1 MAIGE
6 RIRYIRKKHN
16 MTQKYLGLQ
25 LGFGEKNADSRVA
38 QYENGRREPKSD
50 MLKEI
55 AGALQVSTLAL
66 NSPNLDDHIRLMHT
80 LFTIEDIYGLT
91 IERINGKL
99 CLVPDES
106 RPECFTGLYS
116 CLNEWNEIKDK
127 VKSGEMTQGQYDDW
141 RYNYPEDLP
150 ENIINTLDHCWEK
163 AKQENKKREKNYNP
177 FNEPQ
182 KDLLAEFEKIKK
194 EHAEKENEE

>member
-1 MAIGE
+1 MC
-6 RIRYIRKKHN
+6 
-16 MTQKYLGLQ
+16 
-25 LGFGEKNADSRVA
+25 GFE
-38 QYENGRREPKSD
+38 
-50 MLKEI
+50 
-55 AGALQVSTLAL
+55 
-66 NSPNLDDHIRLMHT
+66 
-80 LFTIEDIYGLT
+80 LFVG
-91 IERINGKL
+91 
-99 CLVPDES
+99 
-106 RPECFTGLYS
+106 GLYGINKNFI
-116 CLNEWNEIKDK
+116 CFFVFLRCDAFTDNEWNEIKDK